1 MASVSNNLQAAK
13 RSEPGHPGVTRMKE
27 SISEIGTLLR
37 EIVDHLK
44 VGTTTEMR
52 KAAAKLERLAALAST
67 LALTIQATRR

>member
-1 MASVSNNLQAAK
+1 MN
-13 RSEPGHPGVTRMKE
+13 E

-52 KAAAKLERLAALAST
+52 MAAAKLERLAALAST